1 MGILLTH
8 VNSNRSQDAGHTSIW
23 IMYAATSSG
32 SWRGAC
38 AAASRLLC
46 GGDAVTSEHAIGLQ
60 DVVGERVP
68 EHHRHDLGLAT
79 HIQVDEVPV
88 APSGVDALANCSN
101 SVLCLSLVTLHPA
114 SPSQHARTVF
124 GSRFERIAAVL

>member
-8 VNSNRSQDAGHTSIW
+8 VNSNPSGVAECTSIRM
-23 IMYAATSSG
+23 MYAATSSG
-32 SWRGAC
+32 SCRGAL

-46 GGDAVTSEHAIGLQ
+46 GGDTVTSQHAVGLQ

-68 EHHRHDLGLAT
+68 EHHRGDLGLAT
-79 HIQVDEVPV
+79 HVQADEVPV
-88 APSGVDALANCSN
+88 APSGVDALADRSI

-114 SPSQHARTVF
+114 SPGKHAGTV
-124 GSRFERIAAVL
+124 V